1 MTRELPAVVVKLAV
15 GAPDVA
21 LPLPVAPIAP
31 EPPVPDALTPVKL
44 RMVIEETTLCD
55 SVAVTVTL
63 LSVVGAKARQISEL
77 PRCPFVRTANVQVKP
92 APEMLLTVVF
102 VPDR

>member
-1 MTRELPAVVVKLAV
+1 MTKELAAVVVRLAA

-44 RMVIEETTLCD
+44 RMVTEEITLCD
-55 SVAVTVTL
+55 NVAVTVTL
-63 LSVVGAKARQISEL
+63 LSVVGAKARQTSEV
-77 PRCPFVRTANVQVKP
+77 PRCPLVRAAKAQVNP
-92 APEMLLTVVF
+92 APETLLTVVF